1 MEDPNP
7 VTIQPYFRV
16 ALFYSTRLSRSEHR
30 DKWNYRSQPPER
42 MECPKRLARPS
53 SCPSSST
60 PHCQVR
66 SARSPAIQSS
76 RQLQST
82 VRSHCSDAV
91 RSHCS
96 DAVRSPAPTQFDHT
110 AHHSE
115 RVPHAPRRAQAATSA
130 RSTRRRYD
138 ERSEHKVVSRPSR
151 GSLPGMS
158 SSGAGTSPADYLEHL
173 QWPTSFDDWMMDI
186 VRRRALRLNS
196 GARRRGV
203 RGSVRAVDLAHIL
216 DRSADSEGRWRCALC
231 HAVVTLND
239 LSFDHVVALADGGEH
254 APYNLV
260 PAHRKCNEIKGS
272 EKAQYRAQAL
282 DRWLSD
288 WASTPKAPTGRA
300 ASPPSLPS
308 RHAGYLAGMAG
319 TSEESARRYA

>member
-1 MEDPNP
+1 M
-7 VTIQPYFRV
+7 
-16 ALFYSTRLSRSEHR
+16 
-30 DKWNYRSQPPER
+30 
-42 MECPKRLARPS
+42 
-53 SCPSSST
+53 
-60 PHCQVR
+60 
-66 SARSPAIQSS
+66 
-76 RQLQST
+76 
-82 VRSHCSDAV
+82 
-91 RSHCS
+91 
-96 DAVRSPAPTQFDHT
+96 
-110 AHHSE
+110 
-115 RVPHAPRRAQAATSA
+115 
-130 RSTRRRYD
+130 
-138 ERSEHKVVSRPSR
+138 VSRPSR

-173 QWPTSFDDWMMDI
+173 QWPASFDDWMMDI

-288 WASTPKAPTGRA
+288 WAATPKAPTGRA

>member
-1 MEDPNP
+1 M
-7 VTIQPYFRV
+7 I
-16 ALFYSTRLSRSEHR
+16 TRS
-30 DKWNYRSQPPER
+30 
-42 MECPKRLARPS
+42 
-53 SCPSSST
+53 
-60 PHCQVR
+60 
-66 SARSPAIQSS
+66 
-76 RQLQST
+76 
-82 VRSHCSDAV
+82 
-91 RSHCS
+91 
-96 DAVRSPAPTQFDHT
+96 
-110 AHHSE
+110 
-115 RVPHAPRRAQAATSA
+115 
-130 RSTRRRYD
+130 
-138 ERSEHKVVSRPSR
+138 SR
-151 GSLPGMS
+151 GSGSAIAAPGAETRS
-158 SSGAGTSPADYLEHL
+158 ADRLEHL
-173 QWPTSFDDWMMDI
+173 HWPASFDDWMMDI

-288 WASTPKAPTGRA
+288 WASTAKTSAGRTA
-300 ASPPSLPS
+300 VPVSAPS
-308 RHAGYLAGMAG
+308 RHAGYLAGMADQSG
-319 TSEESARRYA
+319 GSARRYA